1 MYVSLWYCAS
11 GIIEAGM
18 ARSDDS
24 GDGQLFQRLP
34 IIVTSALVVIAIC
47 VISFLVWRMFI
58 GDDHASD
65 VAVETSVAI
74 DNSANTMSQID
85 TETDAGQIKITG
97 NYQQAFDRYYDQVST
112 TDPTE
117 WTVDDVSKAQFCLI
131 YADKIGLYQQAQL
144 MLGML
149 SAAKDSGVISDDQ
162 MIVSDEQINAIQ
174 QRIID
179 SGFAE
184 PSE

>member
-1 MYVSLWYCAS
+1 M
-11 GIIEAGM
+11 
-18 ARSDDS
+18 
-24 GDGQLFQRLP
+24 
-34 IIVTSALVVIAIC
+34 
-47 VISFLVWRMFI
+47 
-58 GDDHASD
+58 
-65 VAVETSVAI
+65 AI
-74 DNSANTMSQID
+74 DNSSNIMLQID
-85 TETDAGQIKITG
+85 AGTDAGQIKITG
-97 NYQQAFDRYYDQVST
+97 DYQQAFDRYYEQVST

-149 SAAKDSGVISDDQ
+149 STAKGSGVISDDQ

>member
-1 MYVSLWYCAS
+1 
-11 GIIEAGM
+11 M
-18 ARSDDS
+18 ARHDDS
-24 GDGQLFQRLP
+24 GDGQLSRRLP
-34 IIVTSALVVIAIC
+34 IIVASVLVAVAIC
-47 VISFLVWRMFI
+47 VIGFLVWRMLV
-58 GDDHASD
+58 GNDHASD

-74 DNSANTMSQID
+74 DNSTNAMSQID
-85 TETDAGQIKITG
+85 TETDAGQIKITDD
-97 NYQQAFDRYYDQVST
+97 YQQAFDRCYDQVST

-144 MLGML
+144 MIGML
-149 SAAKDSGVISDDQ
+149 STAKDSGIISDDQ

-179 SGFAE
+179 NGFTTPIE
-184 PSE
+184 